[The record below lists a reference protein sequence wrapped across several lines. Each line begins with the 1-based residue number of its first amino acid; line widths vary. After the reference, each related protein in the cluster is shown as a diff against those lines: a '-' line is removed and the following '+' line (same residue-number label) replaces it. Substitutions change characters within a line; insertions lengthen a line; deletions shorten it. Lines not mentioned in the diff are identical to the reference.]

1 MIMKLKDT
9 FITHMSNGEQILV
22 DVSGQ
27 FSGLIRNNGSAAYI
41 VDCLKSEITFDEI
54 VNKMNEDYDAP
65 KDVLEKAV
73 NDVISK
79 LKSAGAIDE

>member
-1 MIMKLKDT
+1 
-9 FITHMSNGEQILV
+9 MSNGEQILV

-41 VDCLKSEITFDEI
+41 VDCLKSETTVEEI
-54 VNKMNEDYDAP
+54 VNKMNEEYDAS
-65 KDVLEKAV
+65 KEVLEKAV
-73 NDVISK
+73 NDVIAK

>member
-1 MIMKLKDT
+1 MKLKDT

-41 VDCLKSEITFDEI
+41 VDCLKSETTVEEI
-54 VNKMNEDYDAP
+54 VNKMNEEYDAS
-65 KDVLEKAV
+65 KEVLEKAV
-73 NDVISK
+73 NDVIAK

>member
-1 MIMKLKDT
+1 MIMRLKDT

-41 VDCLKSEITFDEI
+41 VDCLKTETTVEEI
-54 VNKMNEDYDAP
+54 VNKMNEEYDAS
-65 KDVLEKAV
+65 KEVLEKAV
-73 NDVISK
+73 DDVISK

>member
-41 VDCLKSEITFDEI
+41 VDCLKTETTVDEI
-54 VNKMNEDYDAP
+54 VNKMNEEYDAS
-65 KDVLEKAV
+65 KEVLEKAV
-73 NDVISK
+73 DDVISK

>member
-1 MIMKLKDT
+1 MKLKDT

-41 VDCLKSEITFDEI
+41 VDCLKSEITVDEI
-54 VNKMNEDYDAP
+54 VNKMNEEYDAP

-73 NDVISK
+73 NDVITK

>member
-1 MIMKLKDT
+1 MRLKDT

-41 VDCLKSEITFDEI
+41 VDCLKTETTVEEI
-54 VNKMNEDYDAP
+54 VNKMNEEYDAS
-65 KDVLEKAV
+65 KEVLEKAV
-73 NDVISK
+73 DDVISK